1 MRRRLVL
8 LLAAVALA
16 LAGAGAAIFVW
27 RMPRPKPTPKIVAP
41 IEVKPAPQAAP
52 APHVST
58 IIDAPGDPAL
68 VRRTALK
75 APREISF
82 AAPVKLGGPSEE
94 TSAFYIEEPLTP
106 ASGGFLGKFAA
117 NGLASDALN
126 VELALNAS
134 AESGEA
140 GDDDDGGDLTPEN
153 VEAAPAPVAN
163 SQQLDVI
170 AGGENGRP
178 QIKQAILRPKIAQK
192 ISALL
197 NESGYEPTSAEEVE
211 ASAKKLFNVQS
222 LRDGAVALAIGALN
236 PSGAYRCAQLA
247 I

>member
-1 MRRRLVL
+1 MRWRLVL

-16 LAGAGAAIFVW
+16 LAGAGAAVFVW

-52 APHVST
+52 ASHVST
-58 IIDAPGDPAL
+58 IIDAPG
-68 VRRTALK
+68 
-75 APREISF
+75 
-82 AAPVKLGGPSEE
+82 
-94 TSAFYIEEPLTP
+94 EP
-106 ASGGFLGKFAA
+106 
-117 NGLASDALN
+117 
-126 VELALNAS
+126 
-134 AESGEA
+134 
-140 GDDDDGGDLTPEN
+140 
-153 VEAAPAPVAN
+153 APAPVAN

-197 NESGYEPTSAEEVE
+197 IESGYEASSAEEVE